1 MRNIRIILSS
11 MFLLIWQI
19 YIPVH
24 SVCSEVKHNDSINL
38 SCCSE
43 ENTCNCCCSHDFDS
57 VNKSKCGECSS
68 IDDEVNSKEF
78 ELTKQIQNI
87 SILQEKSTLIDF
99 DFKTRKFKACK
110 SDRVIF
116 QKKTFILKSSLLI

>member
-11 MFLLIWQI
+11 IFLLIWQI

-24 SVCSEVKHNDSINL
+24 SACSEVKHTDGIDM

-43 ENTCNCCCSHDFDS
+43 ESTCNCCCSHDFDS
-57 VNKSKCGECSS
+57 ENKSKCGECSS
-68 IDDEVNSKEF
+68 IDNKVYSKEF
-78 ELTKQIQNI
+78 ELTKQIKNI
-87 SILQEKSTLIDF
+87 SIVQEESTLIDF
-99 DFKTRKFKACK
+99 DFKTRKFEACK